1 MKTRTMKTIPQV
13 VIKEAVDKAIADY
26 LNRNSYRRHL
36 NETSSK
42 VITLYHGGDCNDD
55 LFYHGEIWLTDEP
68 WYAYIY
74 AKDRQNPCIWK
85 IQVDEST
92 LNLAGIS
99 ELGDYFDPYDGID
112 EETRAFLD
120 ENQYDGYSFPIEWNG
135 YYTDCT
141 VLKDKEKI
149 LSVTAASQQEYK
161 KIRNYF
167 EREIGD

>member
-1 MKTRTMKTIPQV
+1 MKKRTMKTIPQD

-42 VITLYHGGDCNDD
+42 VITLYHGGDSNDD
-55 LFYHGEIWLTDEP
+55 LFYHGEMWLTDEP

-74 AKDRQNPCIWK
+74 TKDKQNPCIWK

-120 ENQYDGYSFPIEWNG
+120 ENKYD
-135 YYTDCT
+135 
-141 VLKDKEKI
+141 
-149 LSVTAASQQEYK
+149 
-161 KIRNYF
+161 
-167 EREIGD
+167 